1 MKPSTRLSISNAYF
15 TPLLMSLNS
24 INLALSFSLT
34 VLGGA
39 VPPRGF
45 KLQSESHWNIM

>member
-39 VPPRGF
+39 VPPEDLSFNLNLTGT
-45 KLQSESHWNIM
+45 